1 MTDDEVQKGWWAKQ
15 SSGAK
20 IAIGVVCLCC
30 VGLIAIVG
38 LAGMMAPDATTSSSD
53 TSSST
58 DSSQGPASTGDS
70 DVKTTDAKESYIEV
84 SYAEGYWDG
93 SITVQS
99 GSNEEELNFDGS
111 GTKKFDLSKYK
122 DSDVYVM
129 AQKQDGGSG
138 KLSAK
143 IVRDGETKLTQS
155 TTEGYGIVNGWVFSW
170 E

>member
-1 MTDDEVQKGWWAKQ
+1 MTDDEVQNGWWAKQ

-20 IAIGVVCLCC
+20 LAIAVVCICC

-38 LAGMMAPDATTSSSD
+38 LAGMIAPDATTSSS
-53 TSSST
+53 TYSST
-58 DSSQGPASTGDS
+58 DSSQEPASPGDS
-70 DVKTTDAKESYIEV
+70 GVKTTDAKESYIEV

-122 DSDVYVM
+122 DSDVYIM
-129 AQKQDGGSG
+129 AQKQDGGTG

-143 IVRDGETKLTQS
+143 IVRDGKTKLTKS
-155 TTEGYGIVNGWVFSW
+155 TTEGYGIVSGWVFSW